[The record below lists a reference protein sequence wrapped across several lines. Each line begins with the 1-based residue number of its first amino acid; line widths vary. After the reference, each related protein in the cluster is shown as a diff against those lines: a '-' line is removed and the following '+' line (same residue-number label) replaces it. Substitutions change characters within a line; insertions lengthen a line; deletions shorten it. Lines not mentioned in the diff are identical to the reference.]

1 MSPCSLSNK
10 VHEFFFFF
18 LAALCCL
25 PDLSSNQGWNSCP
38 LLWKLRVLPTG
49 PLGILSSPV
58 FKSLS
63 CYASIQVFIGQFYLF
78 LFFPNRLL
86 NPDFQ
91 YISLLS
97 QLTNAKACLYLS
109 LRFHVSDII
118 GYFSFIYLT
127 MH

>member
-1 MSPCSLSNK
+1 MLALIFPLLLFRGATGRFSHQELS
-10 VHEFFFFF
+10 
-18 LAALCCL
+18 
-25 PDLSSNQGWNSCP
+25 P

-91 YISLLS
+91 YISLTS
-97 QLTNAKACLYLS
+97 A
-109 LRFHVSDII
+109 D
-118 GYFSFIYLT
+118 
-127 MH
+127 